1 MADCRQEWG
10 PDETGT
16 RSGQHILII
25 ARNTRR
31 ALELHQRRVGIG
43 RLRRRDMRR
52 GFFVL
57 LVLNDQLLGISP
69 ADCHSRSP

>member
-31 ALELHQRRVGIG
+31 ALELNHRQVGAG
-43 RLRRRDMRR
+43 RLKRRHMRP

-57 LVLNDQLLGISP
+57 LALNDQLLGISP